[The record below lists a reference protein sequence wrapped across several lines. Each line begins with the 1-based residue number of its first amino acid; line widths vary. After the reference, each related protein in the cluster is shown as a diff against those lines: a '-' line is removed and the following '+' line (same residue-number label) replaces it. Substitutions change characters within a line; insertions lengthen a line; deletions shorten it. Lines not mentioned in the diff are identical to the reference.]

1 MPDPQHLKRVHFFF
15 GFHFVFVYYENKGRD
30 NSVAIREKC
39 GPRWEVVIC
48 VSEGQFQQVSFV
60 NGITTIKGG
69 THVSHVTDQ
78 LVTAVLDKVDKKN
91 KGGMDIKPFHVR
103 NHLWVFVNSLIEN
116 PAFDSQTK
124 ETLTTKQSKFGSK
137 CELSDSTINKVV
149 KSGVVD
155 LVLSWAQAKQNV
167 ELGRKMGAKTANA
180 KHINVPKLE
189 DANEAGG
196 KNSERCTLIL
206 TEGDSAKALAG
217 LTRTNKISY

>member
-1 MPDPQHLKRVHFFF
+1 M
-15 GFHFVFVYYENKGRD
+15 
-30 NSVAIREKC
+30 
-39 GPRWEVVIC
+39 
-48 VSEGQFQQVSFV
+48 
-60 NGITTIKGG
+60 
-69 THVSHVTDQ
+69 
-78 LVTAVLDKVDKKN
+78 DKKN
-91 KGGMDIKPFHVR
+91 KGGMDIKPFHVK

-137 CELSDSTINKVV
+137 CELSDSTVNKVV

-167 ELGRKMGAKTANA
+167 ELGRKMGAKTANS

-206 TEGDSAKALAG
+206 TEGDSALDTIVTK
-217 LTRTNKISY
+217 LTCDHVGKTFFDFISSRWGWLVCDVEFNFEICFA